1 MTSTTYTCK
10 DNDRPLIEETAQG
23 SHGSH
28 SSHSSHYFADTHEHI
43 YEIFW
48 IGKDDLKLFP
58 YEEYTCGYVATV
70 ATYG

>member
-10 DNDRPLIEETAQG
+10 DNDRPSIKKTAQG
-23 SHGSH
+23 SHG
-28 SSHSSHYFADTHEHI
+28 SHSSHYFADTHEHI
-43 YEIFW
+43 QEIFW
-48 IGKDDLKLFP
+48 IRKDALILFP

>member
-28 SSHSSHYFADTHEHI
+28 SSHYFAGTYKQYREYLQNERECD
-43 YEIFW
+43 EIFP
-48 IGKDDLKLFP
+48 I
-58 YEEYTCGYVATV
+58 
-70 ATYG
+70 